1 MIPLK
6 SQVVLVRKHLP
17 FDTQCSSP
25 FKINILAKEDGLN
38 LRNYQRRLQNTTF
51 EYNHSETTTSLLCK
65 KYQAATYILIGY

>member
-17 FDTQCSSP
+17 LDTQCNSP

-38 LRNYQRRLQNTTF
+38 LQKLSTPSTK
-51 EYNHSETTTSLLCK
+51 H
-65 KYQAATYILIGY
+65 YI

>member
-1 MIPLK
+1 MN

-25 FKINILAKEDGLN
+25 FKINILAKDDGLN

-51 EYNHSETTTSLLCK
+51 KYNHFKTTTSLYDKLS
-65 KYQAATYILIGY
+65 YFLAMMQRLIHS